1 MNPKDFLIEVKK
13 SKHLDDALGN
23 PPKWI
28 TKWGNT
34 VVLLALLLI
43 IGLSLFIK
51 YPDVLP
57 GKITIETKDQAIRV
71 VSNEAGKIYQIS
83 VKDSS
88 LVSEG
93 DILVIIENT
102 ESWEDIQKVESFINQ
117 LDESSFDKINPK
129 EFAALGAI
137 KKSYSELLFNISA
150 YQHFLKRDIVQN
162 KIQLLTEQVNH
173 LNGLNLHIEKRKKLL
188 SSETE
193 IAEKK
198 YHRNLLLLEDNLIS
212 NTDFEDVE
220 VVVSQYKRQLE
231 SLSSEIIDNEI
242 RINQLQIQILELRK
256 GRDYEVRSQIETVKI
271 SIQNVQQD
279 IIEWKNKFLILAPI
293 SGYISLSKNW
303 DEKQYL
309 KLNEEVLTILPENIA
324 DELIGKLLMPAAG
337 LGKIKIG
344 QRVNIEL
351 DGFTYQEFGHVL
363 GRIDQISIL
372 PQDEFYVV
380 DIILMNELETT
391 FNKII
396 EFKPEMTGIGF
407 IITEEK
413 KLFDRIFE
421 MTLNVFK

>member
-1 MNPKDFLIEVKK
+1 M
-13 SKHLDDALGN
+13 
-23 PPKWI
+23 
-28 TKWGNT
+28 
-34 VVLLALLLI
+34 
-43 IGLSLFIK
+43 
-51 YPDVLP
+51 
-57 GKITIETKDQAIRV
+57 
-71 VSNEAGKIYQIS
+71 
-83 VKDSS
+83 
-88 LVSEG
+88 
-93 DILVIIENT
+93 
-102 ESWEDIQKVESFINQ
+102 
-117 LDESSFDKINPK
+117 
-129 EFAALGAI
+129 
-137 KKSYSELLFNISA
+137 
-150 YQHFLKRDIVQN
+150 
-162 KIQLLTEQVNH
+162 TEQVNH

-198 YHRNLLLLEDNLIS
+198 YDRNLLLLEDNLIS

-380 DIILMNELETT
+380 DIILINELETT

-421 MTLNVFK
+421 MALNVFK